1 MKAIVQ
7 AKYGS
12 PDVLQ
17 VREINK
23 PVAKNDQVLVRVRA
37 AAVNIGDWHLL
48 RGMPYVMRVALG
60 VTKPRRELPGID
72 VAGEVEGRVQDPVP
86 AEGEARLRRRGH

>member
-37 AAVNIGDWHLL
+37 AAIN
-48 RGMPYVMRVALG
+48 A
-60 VTKPRRELPGID
+60 
-72 VAGEVEGRVQDPVP
+72 EGRGFESHQPLRINP
-86 AEGEARLRRRGH
+86 ANRGGCRGR